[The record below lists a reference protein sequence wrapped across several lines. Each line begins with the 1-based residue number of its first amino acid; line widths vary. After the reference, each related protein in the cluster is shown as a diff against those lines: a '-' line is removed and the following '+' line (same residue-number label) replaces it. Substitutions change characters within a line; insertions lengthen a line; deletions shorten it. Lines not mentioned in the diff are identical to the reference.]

1 MRRLLLLVPLAL
13 AGCPPPTQYLIADV
27 TAAGA
32 PVQDAMVTADCA
44 QNNYSYPATRTDA
57 DGRARVQMYNREINA
72 SRCSLT
78 VAKPGYSTV
87 EVDAVNICT
96 TSACPPMA
104 IDLREPYGVMT
115 PPPMF
120 PRDPYSREFA
130 HPPVRR
136 NEVAE

>member
-27 TAAGA
+27 TAGGA
-32 PVQDAMVTADCA
+32 PVQDALVTADCA

-57 DGRARVQMYNREINA
+57 DGRARVQMYNREIDA
-72 SRCSLT
+72 RRCSVT

-96 TSACPPMA
+96 TVACPPTQ
-104 IDLREPYGVMT
+104 IDLRG
-115 PPPMF
+115 
-120 PRDPYSREFA
+120 
-130 HPPVRR
+130 
-136 NEVAE
+136 